1 MLTIKPPARTITGPI
16 SWIWHILILTE
27 RAYFHF
33 EGGLLIQ
40 RFINEIEDKFN
51 EFKLTK
57 TYHALDP
64 FWNIFRGKYRKI
76 AIGGTAIFLV
86 MICCLCNLITSP
98 NKSDLTQVPTYSTT
112 DVAATIYAEIDIST
126 QIAATI
132 IAGVEQTQ
140 QAIST
145 PTIAVTSTI
154 TVSPT
159 KVQSNDNLKI
169 SFIDVGQGDAI
180 LIRSPEGLFGLIDG
194 GEQDSGVVEYLQDQ
208 GIQSLDLVV
217 ATHPH
222 SDHIGGLIEVLNTF
236 PIARVVTNG
245 EMHTTLIYESFL
257 DAIATSKAEYIEV
270 TRGES
275 VYLGSLNLEVLNPG
289 LIIEGDQ
296 NRNSIVLSLTYGNTT
311 SLFTGDATKDTEAE
325 MIAAGLLL
333 EADILKVGHH
343 GSNSATS
350 SEFVALVQPEVAVY
364 SAGKGN
370 SYGHPNP
377 DTLARLSDAGAQ
389 VFGTDV
395 NGTIIFEIDE
405 TGYSIQTTKE
415 GLAVP
420 IADPNT
426 IPDSQADLQEEISI
440 SVVSLNSPI
449 SAGNNAKLTIQTV
462 PGAVCSITVYYK
474 SGPSSAAGLG
484 SQTADASGQ
493 ATWSWKVGSRTTP
506 GMWEIVVQSNLNN
519 KSASISIPF
528 EVK

>member
-1 MLTIKPPARTITGPI
+1 M
-16 SWIWHILILTE
+16 
-27 RAYFHF
+27 
-33 EGGLLIQ
+33 IQ
-40 RFINEIEDKFN
+40 RIINTIEGKFN

-57 TYHALDP
+57 TFQSLDQ
-64 FWNIFRGKYRKI
+64 FWNIYRGKYKKT
-76 AIGGTAIFLV
+76 AIGGTAIFLII
-86 MICCLCNLITSP
+86 ICCLCSLITSP
-98 NKSDLTQVPTYSTT
+98 NKSDLTQVPTYSVT
-112 DVAATIYAEIDIST
+112 DVAATIYAEIDLKT
-126 QIAATI
+126 HIAATI
-132 IAGVEQTQ
+132 IAGIEQTQ
-140 QAIST
+140 QAISK
-145 PTIAVTSTI
+145 PTTDITSSATI
-154 TVSPT
+154 SPT
-159 KVQSNDNLKI
+159 LAQSNDNLKV

-194 GEQDSGVVEYLQDQ
+194 GEQDSGVIEYLHNQ
-208 GIQSLDLVV
+208 GVQSFDLVI

-222 SDHIGGLIEVLNTF
+222 SDHIGGLVEVLKTF
-236 PIARVVTNG
+236 PTARVVTNG

-275 VYLGSLNLEVLNPG
+275 VYLGSLNLEVLSPD

-296 NRNSIVLSLTYGNTT
+296 NRNSIVLRLVYGSTT
-311 SLFTGDATKDTEAE
+311 ILFTGDASKDTEAE
-325 MIAAGLLL
+325 MITAGLPLG
-333 EADILKVGHH
+333 ADILKVGHH
-343 GSNSATS
+343 GSNAATS
-350 SEFVALVQPEVAVY
+350 PAFLTLVQPAIAVY

-377 DTLARLSDAGAQ
+377 DTLARLSDAEAQ

-395 NGTIIFEIDE
+395 NGTIFFEIDE
-405 TGYSIQTTKE
+405 TGYSVQTTKE
-415 GLAVP
+415 GIAVP

-426 IPDSQADLQEEISI
+426 IPDSQAGLQEEISI
-440 SVVSLNSPI
+440 NVVSLNSPI
-449 SAGNNAKLTIQTV
+449 SAGSNAKLTIQTV

>member
-1 MLTIKPPARTITGPI
+1 M
-16 SWIWHILILTE
+16 
-27 RAYFHF
+27 
-33 EGGLLIQ
+33 IQ
-40 RFINEIEDKFN
+40 RIINTIEGKFN

-57 TYHALDP
+57 TYQALDP
-64 FWNIFRGKYRKI
+64 FWNMFRGKYKI
-76 AIGGTAIFLV
+76 FAVGGTAIFLII
-86 MICCLCNLITSP
+86 ICCLCSLITSP
-98 NKSDLTQVPTYSTT
+98 NKSDLTQAPTYSVT
-112 DVAATIYAEIDIST
+112 DVAATIYAEIDLKT
-126 QIAATI
+126 QIAAI
-132 IAGVEQTQ
+132 IIDEIEQTQ

-145 PTIAVTSTI
+145 PTTNITSSATI
-154 TVSPT
+154 SPT
-159 KVQSNDNLKI
+159 LAQSNDNILL
-169 SFIDVGQGDAI
+169 SFVDVGQGDAI
-180 LIRSPEGLFGLIDG
+180 LIRSPEGLLGLIDG
-194 GEQDSGVVEYLQDQ
+194 GEQDSGVVDYLYSQ
-208 GIQSLDLVV
+208 GVQILDLVV

-236 PIARVVTNG
+236 PAARVVTNG

-270 TRGES
+270 ARGES

-289 LIIEGDQ
+289 LIIEGDL
-296 NRNSIVLSLTYGNTT
+296 NRNSIVLRLAYGSTAI
-311 SLFTGDATKDTEAE
+311 LFTGDASKDTEAE
-325 MIAAGLLL
+325 MIAAGLPLG
-333 EADILKVGHH
+333 ADILKVGHH

-350 SEFVALVQPEVAVY
+350 PAFLTLVQPAIAVY

-377 DTLARLSDAGAQ
+377 DTLARLSGAGAQ

-395 NGTIIFEIDE
+395 NGTIIFDIDE
-405 TGYSIQTTKE
+405 TGYSVQTTKE

-426 IPDSQADLQEEISI
+426 IPDSQAGFQEEISI

-449 SAGNNAKLTIQTV
+449 SAGSNAKLTIQTA
-462 PGAVCSITVYYK
+462 PGSICSITVYYK

-484 SQTADASGQ
+484 SQTTDASGQ

-506 GMWEIVVQSNLNN
+506 GIWEIVVQSNLND